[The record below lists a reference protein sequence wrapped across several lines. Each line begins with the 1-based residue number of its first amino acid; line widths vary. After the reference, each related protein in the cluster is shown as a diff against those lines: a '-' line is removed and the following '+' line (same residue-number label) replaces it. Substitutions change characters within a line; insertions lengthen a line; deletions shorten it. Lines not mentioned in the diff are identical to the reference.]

1 MKKFLYILV
10 LFIVLVSACNSTSEN
25 SQSIKN
31 QADVGISKT
40 DSPAEPKD
48 SIQQLDVDLEEK
60 LNEDSIESQPQ
71 ERAQPLT
78 EAIVQEIFEFYAKGK
93 GEKLRNFSFIDRK
106 IKATIELAP
115 KKGVSAEEL
124 AVTSYRQISDELLK
138 HEGWEILEIT
148 YTNIGTIT
156 MNINEKE
163 PNETGGYF
171 PTKKIEERLR

>member
-1 MKKFLYILV
+1 MKKILFILV
-10 LFIVLVSACNSTSEN
+10 LFTVLVSACNSASEN

-31 QADVGISKT
+31 QADVSISKT

-48 SIQQLDVDLEEK
+48 SVQQLNVDLEEK

-78 EAIVQEIFEFYAKGK
+78 ETIVKEILEFYAKGE
-93 GEKLRNFSFIDRK
+93 GEKLRNYSFVDRK

-115 KKGVSAEEL
+115 NKRVSAEDL
-124 AVTSYRQISDELLK
+124 AVTRYRELSDELLK

-148 YTNIGTIT
+148 YTNIGMIT

-171 PTKKIEERLR
+171 PTKKIEDRLR